1 MLATSSTYSTLLLKL
16 FLSTSQ
22 MDSSPHSLAEYLI
35 PNSLFLVR
43 RAIRLTA
50 TEQIKLIMWLDSP
63 NCDVFCVFR
72 TDLGIPTEITDQL
85 NNGTLTLPCIYRGV
99 STRGE
104 HMFDILNVIPSTPI
118 RVYMVAVV

>member
-1 MLATSSTYSTLLLKL
+1 M
-16 FLSTSQ
+16 
-22 MDSSPHSLAEYLI
+22 
-35 PNSLFLVR
+35 
-43 RAIRLTA
+43 
-50 TEQIKLIMWLDSP
+50 IMWLDSP

-72 TDLGIPTEITDQL
+72 TDLSIPTEITDQL